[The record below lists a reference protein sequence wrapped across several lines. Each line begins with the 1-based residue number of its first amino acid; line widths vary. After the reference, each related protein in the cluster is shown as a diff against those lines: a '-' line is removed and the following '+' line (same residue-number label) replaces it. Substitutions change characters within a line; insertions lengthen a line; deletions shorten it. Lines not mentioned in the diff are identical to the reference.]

1 MSFVTASLIYV
12 ILLESLCFSFEL
24 PVIQTWGISLCPTFW
39 LYFRISEAFSL
50 YSVQAFWVGE
60 FSDKLYF
67 KLPCLV
73 EDTRPFL
80 CLRSILHSYLSNKY
94 TVLKTSTL
102 AGWKKDNIR
111 AVIQHLFNFIS
122 WQVCIEHCT
131 RKVVF
136 LFHKST
142 EYLQHDTILE
152 IDNLGKQD
160 N

>member
-1 MSFVTASLIYV
+1 MLFIWAASYRNMGNF
-12 ILLESLCFSFEL
+12 SL
-24 PVIQTWGISLCPTFW
+24 PYIPTV
-39 LYFRISEAFSL
+39 YFRISEAFSL
-50 YSVQAFWVGE
+50 YSVQVFWVGE

-73 EDTRPFL
+73 EDTTVYIGKTNNASERLFL
-80 CLRSILHSYLSNKY
+80 CLRYILHSYLPNKY

-102 AGWKKDNIR
+102 VGWKKDNIR

-152 IDNLGKQD
+152 TDNLGKQD